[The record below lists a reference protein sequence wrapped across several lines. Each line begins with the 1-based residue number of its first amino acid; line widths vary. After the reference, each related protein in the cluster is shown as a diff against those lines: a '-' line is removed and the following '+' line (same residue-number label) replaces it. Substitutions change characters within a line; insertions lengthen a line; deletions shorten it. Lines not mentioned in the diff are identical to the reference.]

1 MAKILEI
8 DESARRSL
16 ERGVNKLA
24 DTVKV
29 TLGPRGRNVVI
40 DKKWG
45 SPTITNDGVT
55 IAREIELEDPY
66 ENLGAQL
73 VKEAASKTN
82 DVAGD
87 GTTTATVLAEA
98 IFREG
103 IKMIA
108 AGADPMALS
117 RGIHKAVEA
126 ISKAVLAM
134 ATPIN
139 EKNKKELM
147 QIATIAGN
155 NDPTIGN
162 VLSEA
167 FLKVGKD
174 GVITV
179 EEGKQAET
187 TVDVVEGM
195 QFDRG
200 FLSPHFVTDADAQV
214 CEF

>member
-1 MAKILEI
+1 VEEDLSEVVVLKG
-8 DESARRSL
+8 S
-16 ERGVNKLA
+16 GY
-24 DTVKV
+24 
-29 TLGPRGRNVVI
+29 TL
-40 DKKWG
+40 
-45 SPTITNDGVT
+45 
-55 IAREIELEDPY
+55 
-66 ENLGAQL
+66 
-73 VKEAASKTN
+73 
-82 DVAGD
+82 
-87 GTTTATVLAEA
+87 
-98 IFREG
+98 
-103 IKMIA
+103 
-108 AGADPMALS
+108 AGADPLALS

-200 FLSPHFVTDADAQV
+200 YLSPHFVTDTDNQV
-214 CEF
+214 CEFENPYILLFEEKISSAKNLVPLLERSQPMSATATAPAPAPAPAKTKKNNN